1 MPERCSKCTGPA
13 TAGANPLF
21 PERSRCVACASV
33 TNVSIPANL
42 ERLADVPDSIA
53 NGPAWPIASAAAQG
67 KTLWL
72 HQANAL
78 RELER
83 GRNIVVATSTASG
96 KSLIFQTWTLH
107 RLKQDPKATALVF
120 YPTKALANDQ
130 ARRWQ
135 ECCETLKMDPKTVGQ
150 VDGDVKTD
158 DRRKAVMEK
167 SRIIIAT
174 PDICH
179 TWILKESRNPSV
191 RRYLRQLSV
200 LIIDEAHTYES
211 VFGSNSAY
219 LFRRLTAAAL
229 NAGAPNPPRIIA
241 ATATIQE
248 PAEHLEKLTGLPFTV
263 ISDEQNGSPRYVR
276 NLYHLPLDPRG
287 GSAETQMAQLV
298 KSIIDND
305 PKAQVIAF
313 HDSRQGVERIS
324 LAIGR
329 PRQVLAYRSGYLP
342 QDRRDIETK
351 LRNNTIRAVITTSA
365 LELGIDMQELNY
377 GVQMDLP
384 PSRKQFHQRLGR
396 VGRSQPGA
404 FIILAPAGRFTTYGD
419 TLREYYE
426 NSVEP
431 SRLFL
436 DNEYIN
442 YQQSECLKDE
452 LKKSGRDTRVLPKE
466 TNWPSGFEEA
476 LKNAHHRPPVH
487 LQALAGRRN
496 RGSPQTAHMLR
507 STGEES
513 LEIRAKDD
521 DNGPEENIGNI
532 SISTAMD
539 EAYPGA
545 VYHHGGISYRIREW
559 ARSKSRRNAFIRA
572 ERIKKGGK
580 GTTKSTK
587 PILRRTAT
595 VPQDT
600 GCIINQRPMHD
611 GHITEMKLLV
621 TESVEGYEGAGEG
634 IVLYLNE
641 TLNDPRLSRKQRE
654 MPTTAVHL
662 RIEEP
667 WFAGEI
673 GEPWQARTQIAQ
685 ALRLHLAYEK
695 SIALPDLGCQVE
707 NLFMETPAG
716 YVELHDSIII
726 HDNIHGGMG
735 LVGDLYKNIGQYARN
750 LKMSGTNEPGT
761 VDYQYAGEFVRW
773 LGREEPAPDR
783 KDPEPGDDNWW
794 RVVRTGSEVR
804 VFSKRKNAM
813 VKCVVKKCEW
823 RDGIFYL
830 VNAIGKSVM
839 MRDKHLKPT
848 GSALDWELWQPSTDS
863 RRELHFIR

>member
-1 MPERCSKCTGPA
+1 MPEKCFKCTGPA

-21 PERSRCVACASV
+21 PGRSRCVSCAAL
-33 TNVSIPANL
+33 TKVSIPANL

-53 NGPAWPIASAAAQG
+53 NGPAWPIASKTAQG
-67 KTLWL
+67 RALWL

-83 GRNIVVATSTASG
+83 GKNIVVATSTASG

-135 ECCETLKMDPKTVGQ
+135 ECCETLKMDPKTVDQ
-150 VDGDVKTD
+150 IDGDVKVPG
-158 DRRKAVMEK
+158 RQGIIGK
-167 SRIIIAT
+167 SRIILAT

-179 TWILKESRNPSV
+179 SWILKESRDPSV
-191 RRYLRQLSV
+191 RRYLRELSI

-229 NAGAPNPPRIIA
+229 NAGAPKPPRIIA

-276 NLYHLPLDPRG
+276 DLHHLPLDPRG
-287 GSAETQMAQLV
+287 GNPETQMAQLV
-298 KSIIDND
+298 KNIIDNE
-305 PKAQVIAF
+305 PEAQVIAF
-313 HDSRQGVERIS
+313 HDSRQGVERIAQ
-324 LAIGR
+324 AINR
-329 PRQVLAYRSGYLP
+329 PRQVLPYRSGYLP

-351 LRNNTIRAVITTSA
+351 LRNNTIRAVIATSA
-365 LELGIDMQELNY
+365 LELGIDMPHLNY

-396 VGRSQPGA
+396 VGRSQPGT
-404 FIILAPAGRFTTYGD
+404 FIILAPARRFTTYGD

-442 YQQSECLKDE
+442 YQQSACLKDE

-476 LKNAHHRPPVH
+476 LKNAHSRPPAH
-487 LQALAGRRN
+487 LQALAGRRS

-507 STGEES
+507 STGEEN
-513 LEIRAKDD
+513 LEILTKDD
-521 DNGPEENIGNI
+521 DNEAEESIGDI
-532 SISTAMD
+532 SISTAID

-559 ARSKSRRNAFIRA
+559 ARHPKNRQPFIRA
-572 ERIKKGGK
+572 DRIKKPGK
-580 GTTKSTK
+580 GTK

-600 GCIINQRPMHD
+600 GCIINRRPMPN

-621 TESVEGYEGAGEG
+621 TESVEGYESPEEG
-634 IVLYLNE
+634 VLLYLNE
-641 TLNDPRLSRKQRE
+641 TLKDPRLSRKERE

-673 GEPWQARTQIAQ
+673 GAPWQARTQIAQ

-695 SIALPDLGCQVE
+695 SIALPDLGRQIE

-750 LKMSGTNEPGT
+750 LKTSGSNEPGT
-761 VDYQYAGEFVRW
+761 VDHQYAGEFVRW
-773 LGREEPAPDR
+773 LGREEPAPGR

-804 VFSKRKNAM
+804 VFSQRKNAM
-813 VKCVVKKCEW
+813 VKGVVEKCEW
-823 RDGIFYL
+823 REGIFYR
-830 VNAIGKSVM
+830 VNAIGKSVLM
-839 MRDKHLKPT
+839 KDKHLKPT
-848 GSALDWELWQPSTDS
+848 GSSLDWELWQPSTDS
-863 RRELHFIR
+863 RREIQFIR